1 MYILKKRIIESKEYS
16 CTSNDAFKYND
27 NIYYNDVLYYNL
39 SLNKSL

>member
-1 MYILKKRIIESKEYS
+1 MYILKRRMIENEECS

-27 NIYYNDVLYYNL
+27 NIYYNDASYYNL

>member
-1 MYILKKRIIESKEYS
+1 MIENKECL

-27 NIYYNDVLYYNL
+27 NIYCNDASYYNL